1 MKQAAQPM
9 LRDELRRAGLPY
21 QGPLARLLTALREAP
36 ITHLELSAITRI
48 VANAGLSITPIDMI
62 RQLKVLT
69 DAGLLVRL
77 PSTGAEP
84 IFDTVARPHFHLV
97 YDEAS
102 EPADLDVSPETLLAI
117 LRQEFLQRPG
127 QVEILVR
134 FRRVSPLLSDK
145 TKEG

>member
-1 MKQAAQPM
+1 MEQVAQPM

-36 ITHLELSAITRI
+36 ITHLELSAVTRI
-48 VANAGLSITPIDMI
+48 AANAGLSITSTDMI

-97 YDEAS
+97 YEETT

-117 LRQEFLQRPG
+117 LRQEFLQRPD
-127 QVEILVR
+127 QVEVLVR
-134 FRRVSPLLSDK
+134 FRRASPLLGDK
-145 TKEG
+145 TKKG